1 MLSKNVLV
9 VPCATQ
15 IGVEQF
21 RSLRFNKN
29 FNLIGAAHN
38 ESDPL
43 YKNYIHLKHSIET
56 PEFIEEILH
65 TVKHNNVDVILPS
78 HDEIL
83 YILKNHPELEHL
95 IPGHTKE
102 IVNICRFKS
111 RTYAKLKTSTELLPR
126 IPQYTIINSGFLKP
140 DKGQGSRGSLAIDQ
154 NYLHCEYLSGRE
166 YTIDCFSNSQN
177 ELSYVSPRLRKT
189 IINGISETTSIMAS
203 SELKSIA
210 RQVNEVFKFK
220 GPWFFQMKE
229 DDWGNLKFLEVAPRI
244 GGASNINRLNG
255 VNLTL
260 SSLYQH
266 FGFDVEIL
274 NQNLVFQVDRKKPK
288 FNLDYETIF
297 VDYDDTFIHVK
308 DILWSLN
315 KEIIVITRSKVKV
328 DTKYP
333 TIYVKDGELK
343 SDIINSWRHSNGS
356 GLKKSLSVFIDDSF
370 KERKDVFLNCNIPSI
385 TPEEMSYLI

>member
-1 MLSKNVLV
+1 MLSKNILV

-21 RSLRFNKN
+21 YSLKFNKN

-38 ESDPL
+38 EFDSL
-43 YKNYIHLKHSIET
+43 YSNYIQLKYSIEK
-56 PEFIEEILH
+56 PEFAKEILQI
-65 TVKHNNVDVILPS
+65 VKDNNIDAILPS
-78 HDEIL
+78 HDEVL

-140 DKGQGSRGSLAIDQ
+140 DKGQGSRGSLAINQD
-154 NYLHCEYLSGRE
+154 YLHCEYLSGRE

-189 IINGISETTSIMAS
+189 IVNGISETTSIIPP
-203 SELKSIA
+203 EVGIGFKSIA
-210 RQVNEVFKFK
+210 RQVNKVFKFR

-229 DDWGNLKFLEVAPRI
+229 DDWGNLKFLEIAPRI

-255 VNLTL
+255 INLTL

-274 NQNLVFQVDRKKPK
+274 NQNLVSQVDRKKPK
-288 FNLDYETIF
+288 FNLNYETLF
-297 VDYDDTFIHVK
+297 VDYDDTFEHIK
-308 DILWSLN
+308 TKLLEIN
-315 KEIIVITRSKVKV
+315 KPVVIITRSKVKV
-328 DTKYP
+328 DTIYP
-333 TIYVKDGELK
+333 TIYVKDNELK
-343 SDIINSWRHSNGS
+343 SDVINQ
-356 GLKKSLSVFIDDSF
+356 LKKPSPIFIDDSF
-370 KERKDVFLNCNIPSI
+370 KERKDVFLNCSIPSI
-385 TPEEMSYLI
+385 TPEEINYLI